1 MILRAAISV
10 SIWVYTGIMQSILL
24 FLHIVKAALN
34 NRLEYNGEISGHVG
48 MLIKSL
54 ILFITTARNE
64 RIFLFI
70 PSVISDSANNLYV
83 SLGLTVL

>member
-34 NRLEYNGEISGHVG
+34 NRLEYSGEISGHVG

-54 ILFITTARNE
+54 ILFIATARNE

-70 PSVISDSANNLYV
+70 PP
-83 SLGLTVL
+83 